1 MRATAETVEGNKV
14 RLSVEVDEPEVD
26 RALDDV
32 VRTLARQVRVPGF
45 RPGKVPR
52 RVLEARMGGAAA
64 LRAEALRETL
74 PDFYARALTDT
85 WTDPIAS
92 PEIDVTGGEE
102 SGAVTFD
109 AVVEVRPE
117 VSVAGYGGLEVTV
130 PSPVVTDADV
140 DAQVDRLRET
150 EAELEEVER
159 PAVDGDMVTIDVHGT
174 RDDAEV
180 TSTEDYLYEVGSGR
194 IVPELDDALRGAEV
208 GAILQFSADG
218 PDGAPVTFR
227 VLVKAVQAKRLP
239 VADDDWAAESS
250 EFSTIEELRAD
261 LRARIGQV
269 KLVQSQ
275 LALRQGAGAALA
287 ELVAVEEVPQVLV
300 DQEVRERL
308 EDLGRRLEGQG
319 ISAEQFLQVTG
330 RTPEDLVGEVRQEAV
345 AAVRLDLA
353 LRALADA
360 ESIDVTEEELDAE
373 VARNAQEL
381 SMDPKELRTR
391 LDHAGRTTALRS
403 ERRKAKALS
412 WLLEHVTVVDE
423 DGAPVDR
430 TALDAA
436 DGEGNT
442 APAPAP
448 AQEESGE

>member
-250 EFSTIEELRAD
+250 EFSTIEDLRAD

>member
-32 VRTLARQVRVPGF
+32 VRTLAQQVRVPGF

-64 LRAEALRETL
+64 LRSEALRETL

-85 WTDPIAS
+85 RTDPIAS

-117 VSVAGYGGLEVTV
+117 VSVAGYAGLEVTI
-130 PSPVVTDADV
+130 PSPAVTDADI

-150 EAELEEVER
+150 EAELEAVER
-159 PAVDGDMVTIDVHGT
+159 PAADGDMVTIDVHGG
-174 RDDAEV
+174 RDGTEV
-180 TSTEDYLYEVGSGR
+180 TSAEDYLYEVGSGR
-194 IVPELDDALRGAEV
+194 VVPELDEQLRGAGA
-208 GAILQFSADG
+208 GAILQFDADG
-218 PDGAPVTFR
+218 PDGQPVTFR

-239 VADDDWAAESS
+239 VADDAWAAESS
-250 EFSTIEELRAD
+250 EFSTIGELRAD
-261 LRARIGQV
+261 LGARIGQV
-269 KLVQSQ
+269 KVVQAQ
-275 LALRQGAGAALA
+275 LALRQQAGAALA
-287 ELVAVEEVPQVLV
+287 ELVAVEEVPQRLV

-308 EDLGRRLEGQG
+308 EDLGRRLESQG

-330 RTPEDLVGEVRQEAV
+330 RTSEDLVGEVRAEAQ

-360 ESIDVTEEELDAE
+360 ESIDVTEDELDAE

-381 SMDPKELRTR
+381 SMDAVELRER

-403 ERRKAKALS
+403 ERRKAKALH
-412 WLLEHVTVVDE
+412 WLLEHVAVVDE
-423 DGAPVDR
+423 NGAPVDR
-430 TALDAA
+430 SVLGAV
-436 DGEGNT
+436 DGEGEA
-442 APAPAP
+442 APVP
-448 AQEESGE
+448 AQEESSE